1 MSSAVTI
8 KTVSEIDLMRRA
20 NQIVAQALNLIINN
34 IKIGVTTKELDIIAE
49 DYAKKNGAIP
59 AFKGYRGFPASICSS
74 INEQVVHGIPSNKV
88 ILQEGDLVSIDFGVK
103 YKGFYGDAAFSIVV
117 GENTPEKNHLLKVT
131 QKSLYMGIEQAR
143 KGNRVSDI
151 SLAIQTYVEDN
162 KLYVVKQF
170 VGHGIG
176 SKLHEPPEVPNYKRS
191 GSSQRLIPGMVL
203 AIEPMV
209 NVGTSDVQ
217 VLKDGWTVITSDK
230 TLSAHFE
237 HSVLITDG
245 NPEILS
251 EGIIL

>member
-1 MSSAVTI
+1 MTI